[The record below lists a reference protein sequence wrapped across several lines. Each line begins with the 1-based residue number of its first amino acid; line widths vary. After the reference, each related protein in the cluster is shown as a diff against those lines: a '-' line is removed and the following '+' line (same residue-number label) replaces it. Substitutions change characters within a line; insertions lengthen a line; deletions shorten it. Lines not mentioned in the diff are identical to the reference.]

1 VAYQG
6 PSEQTM
12 GRSLFCAWQLA
23 AKSQDLS
30 SECLSLEPWILES
43 WNPDWKIQSKR
54 RIPMPQNHMKIDV
67 IRSDQSLA
75 ILDELGVGA
84 FTVNLDREV
93 TTMNLRAQA
102 LMGLKE
108 NDVMGKDCRD
118 IFTGVPCMTSCLLR
132 SNKNAVTDEP
142 DVEIINEHETTRLLT
157 RMAIPIYDAN
167 YQLAGCLTILQDH
180 SPIVDLI
187 DRIHYEERSLKI
199 ILDNLDVGVFT
210 VNRGGHITFFNVK
223 AEEISGYD
231 RRQVLGKSCAI
242 FFGETETSDICFLNE
257 SIESG
262 IKKSIHQGEI
272 FSKEGETVP
281 IRASYIALKNEK
293 GTVVGGLAT
302 FHDLT
307 LEHQLDQVIR
317 DRYTFHD
324 MIGKSPE
331 IQKVFETVSVIA
343 GTDATVLIEG
353 PTGTGK
359 DLLAK
364 VIHSASQRTKHP
376 FVKVNCAAI
385 PDNLLESEMFG
396 YVKGAF
402 TGAERDKPG
411 RFNEADGG
419 TIFLDEIGELPLSL
433 QAKLLRVLEDQEF
446 YPLGSQHTLKVNVRI
461 ISASNRKLDDLV
473 KDGLF
478 REDLFYRLNVFRLAL
493 PALKDRKVDIPLLIR
508 HLLRRLCAA
517 QGTHPADIARPTME
531 MLLNF
536 DYPGNVRELENILEH
551 ALIISQEKEIL
562 PQHLPDHVRNPI
574 QTLEVLPRSSVSD
587 IAIPDSDERHKIL
600 AALEQYG
607 GKGSATAKALG
618 INRTTLWRK
627 MKRFG
632 MI

>member
-1 VAYQG
+1 
-6 PSEQTM
+6 M
-12 GRSLFCAWQLA
+12 
-23 AKSQDLS
+23 SQ
-30 SECLSLEPWILES
+30 
-43 WNPDWKIQSKR
+43 NQRK
-54 RIPMPQNHMKIDV
+54 NDV

-84 FTVNLDREV
+84 FTVNQDRQV

-108 NDVMGKDCRD
+108 KDVQGQDCRE

-132 SNKNAVTDEP
+132 NNKSAVSDEP
-142 DVEIINEHETTRLLT
+142 DVEIINEHETARLLT
-157 RMAIPIYDAN
+157 RMAIPIYDAS
-167 YQLAGCLTILQDH
+167 YHLAGCLTILQDH

-187 DRIHYEERSLKI
+187 DRIHHEERSLKI
-199 ILDNLDVGVFT
+199 ILDNLDVGIFT

-242 FFGETETSDICFLNE
+242 LFGEEDTKNICFLNE
-257 SIESG
+257 SIERG
-262 IKKSIHQGEI
+262 IKRSIHQGQI
-272 FSKEGETVP
+272 FSQEGETVP

-293 GTVVGGLAT
+293 GIVVGGLAT

-331 IQKVFETVSVIA
+331 MQKVFETVSVIA
-343 GTDATVLIEG
+343 ATDATVLIEG

-364 VIHSASQRTKHP
+364 VIHSASQRTQSP

-396 YVKGAF
+396 YIKGAF
-402 TGAERDKPG
+402 TGADRDKPG

-461 ISASNRKLDDLV
+461 ISASNKKLDDLV
-473 KDGLF
+473 RDGLF

-493 PALKDRKVDIPLLIR
+493 PALKNRKVDIPLLMR

-517 QGTHPADIARPTME
+517 QGTHPASIARPTME
-531 MLLNF
+531 LLLNF

-562 PQHLPDHVRNPI
+562 PEHLPDHVRNPI
-574 QTLEVLPRSSVSD
+574 QTLAVQAQSGVPG
-587 IAIPDSDERHKIL
+587 IAIPDSEERHKIMATL
-600 AALEQYG
+600 NQYG
-607 GKGSATAKALG
+607 GSRKAAAKALG

-627 MKRFG
+627 MKRFEL
-632 MI
+632 I

>member
-1 VAYQG
+1 
-6 PSEQTM
+6 
-12 GRSLFCAWQLA
+12 
-23 AKSQDLS
+23 
-30 SECLSLEPWILES
+30 
-43 WNPDWKIQSKR
+43 
-54 RIPMPQNHMKIDV
+54 MPQNHRKIDV
-67 IRSDQSLA
+67 IRSDQSMA

-93 TTMNLRAQA
+93 KAMNLRAQA

-108 NDVMGKDCRD
+108 IDVIGKDCRD

-132 SNKNAVTDEP
+132 NNKNAVTDEP

-157 RMAIPIYDAN
+157 RMAIPVYDAR
-167 YQLAGCLTILQDH
+167 YRLAGCLTILQDH

-199 ILDNLDVGVFT
+199 ILDNLDVGIFT
-210 VNRGGHITFFNVK
+210 INRGGHITFFNVK

-231 RRQVLGKSCAI
+231 RRQLLGKSCAI
-242 FFGETETSDICFLNE
+242 LFGADDTKDICFLNE
-257 SIESG
+257 SIEKG
-262 IKKSIHQGEI
+262 IKKSIHQGKI
-272 FSKEGETVP
+272 ISSEGETVP
-281 IRASYIALKNEK
+281 VRASYIALINEK

-317 DRYTFHD
+317 DRYTYHD

-331 IQKVFETVSVIA
+331 IQKVFETVSVVA
-343 GTDATVLIEG
+343 GTDATILIEG

-402 TGAERDKPG
+402 TGADRDKPG

-461 ISASNRKLDDLV
+461 ISASNKKLDDLV
-473 KDGLF
+473 KGGLF

-493 PALKDRKVDIPLLIR
+493 PALKDRKVDIPLLMR
-508 HLLRRLCAA
+508 HLLRRLCAV
-517 QGTHPADIARPTME
+517 QGAHPVNIAKSTME
-531 MLLNF
+531 LLLNF

-551 ALIISQEKEIL
+551 ALIISQEQEIL
-562 PQHLPDHVRNPI
+562 PEHLPDHVRSPI
-574 QTLEVLPRSSVSD
+574 QKPEEKPKTADPRAVFSD
-587 IAIPDSDERHKIL
+587 SEERKKIIS
-600 AALEQYG
+600 ALNQHG
-607 GKGSATAKALG
+607 GNRTKAAKALH

-627 MKRFG
+627 MKRLQ
-632 MI
+632 II

>member
-1 VAYQG
+1 M
-6 PSEQTM
+6 S
-12 GRSLFCAWQLA
+12 
-23 AKSQDLS
+23 
-30 SECLSLEPWILES
+30 
-43 WNPDWKIQSKR
+43 
-54 RIPMPQNHMKIDV
+54 QNHRKIDV

-84 FTVNLDREV
+84 FTVNLDRQV
-93 TTMNLRAQA
+93 TTMNLRAQS

-108 NDVMGKDCRD
+108 KEVKGKDCRD

-132 SNKNAVTDEP
+132 NNKNAVTDEP

-157 RMAIPIYDAN
+157 RMAIPIYDAS
-167 YQLAGCLTILQDH
+167 YHLAGCLTILQDH

-199 ILDNLDVGVFT
+199 ILDNLDVGIFT
-210 VNRGGHITFFNVK
+210 VNRGGHITFFNHK
-223 AEEISGYD
+223 AEDISGYD

-242 FFGETETSDICFLNE
+242 LFGEDETKDICFLND
-257 SIESG
+257 SIEKG
-262 IKKSIHQGEI
+262 IKKSIHQGKI
-272 FSKEGETVP
+272 ISNEGETVP
-281 IRASYIALKNEK
+281 VRASYIALKNEK

-331 IQKVFETVSVIA
+331 MQKVFETVSVIA

-364 VIHSASQRTKHP
+364 VIHSASQRTKQP

-396 YVKGAF
+396 YTKGAF
-402 TGAERDKPG
+402 TGADRDKPG
-411 RFNEADGG
+411 RFSEADGG

-433 QAKLLRVLEDQEF
+433 QAKMLRVLEDQEF

-461 ISASNRKLDDLV
+461 ISASNKKLDDLV

-493 PALKDRKVDIPLLIR
+493 PALKDRRIDIPLLMR

-517 QGTHPADIARPTME
+517 QGTHPASIARPTME
-531 MLLNF
+531 LLLNF

-551 ALIISQEKEIL
+551 ALIISQEQEIL
-562 PQHLPDHVRNPI
+562 PEHLPDHVRNPVQTPEI
-574 QTLEVLPRSSVSD
+574 QPEIGEATTNTFKAE
-587 IAIPDSDERHKIL
+587 ERRKIV
-600 AALEQYG
+600 AALDQHG
-607 GKGSATAKALG
+607 GSRSAAAKALG

-627 MKRFG
+627 MKRLQ
-632 MI
+632 IT

>member
-1 VAYQG
+1 MAHD
-6 PSEQTM
+6 QTKM
-12 GRSLFCAWQLA
+12 
-23 AKSQDLS
+23 DL
-30 SECLSLEPWILES
+30 
-43 WNPDWKIQSKR
+43 
-54 RIPMPQNHMKIDV
+54 

-84 FTVNLDREV
+84 FTVDLNRKV
-93 TTMNLRAQA
+93 TAMNLSAQG

-108 NDVMGKDCRD
+108 NDVKQQDCRE
-118 IFTGVPCMTSCLLR
+118 IFTGVPCMSTCLLR
-132 SNKNAVTDEP
+132 GGNNAVTDEP
-142 DVEIINEHETTRLLT
+142 DVEISNEHDTTRLLT
-157 RMAIPIYDAN
+157 RMAIPIYDAE

-199 ILDNLDVGVFT
+199 ILDNLDVGIFT
-210 VNRGGHITFFNVK
+210 VNRGGYITFFNRK
-223 AEEISGYD
+223 AEHISGYD
-231 RRQVLGKSCAI
+231 RREVLGKSCSNV
-242 FFGETETSDICFLNE
+242 FGEDDANDFCSLTE
-257 SIESG
+257 SIEKG
-262 IKKSIHQGEI
+262 IQQIVRQGEI
-272 FSKEGETVP
+272 FSHDGEKVP
-281 IRASYIALKNEK
+281 VRANYIALKNEK

-331 IQKVFETVSVIA
+331 MQKVFETVSVVA
-343 GTDATVLIEG
+343 GTNATILIEG

-364 VIHSASQRTKHP
+364 VIHSSSQRASRP

-402 TGAERDKPG
+402 TGADRDKPG

-433 QAKLLRVLEDQEF
+433 QAKLLRVLEDREF
-446 YPLGSQHTLKVNVRI
+446 YPLGSQHTQKVDVRI
-461 ISASNRKLDDLV
+461 VSASNRILDQLV
-473 KDGLF
+473 EEGLF

-493 PALKDRKVDIPLLIR
+493 PALKDRRDDLPLLLR

-517 QGTHPADIARPTME
+517 RGTHPAPISKATME
-531 MLLNF
+531 ILLKF
-536 DYPGNVRELENILEH
+536 EYPGNVRELENILEH
-551 ALIISQEKEIL
+551 ALIISQEQEIR
-562 PQHLPDHVRNPI
+562 PEHLPDHVSGTRHEPEVQLDAAYPPA
-574 QTLEVLPRSSVSD
+574 QTLALKERQKIIQVLDQHDGNRT
-587 IAIPDSDERHKIL
+587 K
-600 AALEQYG
+600 AAKELN
-607 GKGSATAKALG
+607 
-618 INRTTLWRK
+618 IDRTTLWRK
-627 MKRFG
+627 MKRYHLL
-632 MI
+632 